1 MKRRHEKGQ
10 GLIEYS
16 LILVLVV
23 VALIAIFQL
32 VAPLS
37 VDFWA
42 PVPAATILVILA
54 IAAIAVIFCY
64 INLDVSYSPDPKKEK
79 TGKTHPGEKGQ
90 GLTEYALMLVLV
102 AIFVIA
108 ILMLMEPFWQ
118 AVGVFV
124 ASLSSNTIFWII
136 ALPIL
141 IIMIVVEWK
150 RHHPN
155 RN

>member
-1 MKRRHEKGQ
+1 
-10 GLIEYS
+10 
-16 LILVLVV
+16 
-23 VALIAIFQL
+23 
-32 VAPLS
+32 
-37 VDFWA
+37 
-42 PVPAATILVILA
+42 
-54 IAAIAVIFCY
+54 
-64 INLDVSYSPDPKKEK
+64 
-79 TGKTHPGEKGQ
+79 
-90 GLTEYALMLVLV
+90 MLVLV
-102 AIFVIA
+102 AIIVIA

-124 ASLSSNTIFWII
+124 ASLSTNTIFWII

>member
-1 MKRRHEKGQ
+1 MKNRHEKGQ
-10 GLIEYS
+10 GVIEYS

-23 VALIAIFQL
+23 IAIIAIIQTL
-32 VAPLS
+32 SPLTL
-37 VDFWA
+37 DFWA
-42 PVPAATILVILA
+42 PVPAVAILVILT
-54 IAAIAVIFCY
+54 IAAIAVIFFY
-64 INLDVSYSPDPKKEK
+64 INLDCSYPSGPKKEK
-79 TGKTHPGEKGQ
+79 AAKSKPGEKGQ

-102 AIFVIA
+102 AIIVIA

-124 ASLSSNTIFWII
+124 ASLSTNTIFWII